1 MTTSSDDSD
10 LERVLVAIEEL
21 RALIRERDN
30 AFFFKLAEAEAEI
43 ERLRELRR
51 DAPDGNVPKNT
62 EIELVDALTEIERLR
77 ELLREA
83 RCDVA
88 EIAGQQTKQHRIEAY
103 REQLAAI
110 DAALG
115 VPK

>member
-10 LERVLVAIEEL
+10 LERVPLDEHNRIVRIMAEAHVSATAEM
-21 RALIRERDN
+21 REQ
-30 AFFFKLAEAEAEI
+30 LAE
-43 ERLRELRR
+43 
-51 DAPDGNVPKNT
+51 T
-62 EIELVDALTEIERLR
+62 ERLR

-83 RCDVA
+83 RGDVA

-103 REQLAAI
+103 RDQLAEI

-115 VPK
+115 APK